1 VVRLLQTAG
10 PLARADLADR
20 LGLARSSITAIVA
33 GLIDDGTLVE
43 LDSRIEDPGYRGR
56 PRTLLSHNP
65 RAATEKRK
73 PNAEERR
80 RELCDAAINVLAEE
94 GSRGLTHRKVE
105 QRAGL
110 PDGTTSSYFP
120 TRSALLRGIAERVAE
135 LDGAEFTSVAT
146 EAADAH
152 PPVSTLA
159 LLAEMAMRSASGPA
173 LNRSRARYELSL
185 HASRDPE
192 VMSAFTDAIATFI
205 ALSEEAVRLAQPH
218 ATLDRKLIEEQAYA
232 VTTFI
237 NGVMVRLA
245 LGERTVESA
254 AHLGELLHAVVA
266 GIAAVRGRPT

>member
-1 VVRLLQTAG
+1 M
-10 PLARADLADR
+10 ARADLADR
-20 LGLARSSITAIVA
+20 LDLARSSITAIVTELLA
-33 GLIDDGTLVE
+33 DGTLVE
-43 LDSRIEDPGYRGR
+43 LDSRIENPGYRGR
-56 PRTLLSHNP
+56 PRTLLSCSP
-65 RAATEKRK
+65 RAANEKRK

-80 RELCDAAINVLAEE
+80 RELCDAAIDVLAEE
-94 GSRGLTHRKVE
+94 GARGLTHRKVE

-120 TRSALLRGIAERVAE
+120 TRSALLRAISERVAE
-135 LDGAEFTSVAT
+135 LDAVEFVSVAT
-146 EAADAH
+146 DAADTD
-152 PPVSTLA
+152 PPVSTLS
-159 LLAEMAMRSASGPA
+159 LLAEMAMRSASGSA

-192 VMSAFTDAIATFI
+192 VMGAFTDAIARFI

-232 VTTFI
+232 VTTFL

-254 AHLGELLHAVVA
+254 AHLGELLHALVA
-266 GIAAVRGRPT
+266 GIASIRGASPDPS